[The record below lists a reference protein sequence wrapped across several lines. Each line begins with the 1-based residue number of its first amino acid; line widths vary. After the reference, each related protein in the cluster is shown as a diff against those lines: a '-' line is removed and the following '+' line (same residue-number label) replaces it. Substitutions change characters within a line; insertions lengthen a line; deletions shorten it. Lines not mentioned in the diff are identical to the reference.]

1 MKLHLHSEHD
11 RDILRLA
18 VPAFGSLVAAPLY
31 ILTDTAI
38 VGRIGTPELA
48 GLALASAVLLT
59 LVNLLVFL
67 AYGTTGAVGRAIG
80 AGDEDR
86 AANLGMQSMWLG
98 LLLGTIIAAVLA
110 FAATPLLELF
120 QAEDEVIEYA
130 TTYLRVSCIGV
141 PALLASMAG
150 TGYLRG
156 LQDTTTPLA
165 VAVGTA
171 VLNGAIEVW
180 FVFGLD
186 WGIAGSAWST
196 VIAEFIAAAA
206 YAYMVVS
213 AVRGRGTR
221 LAPSL
226 TQMWAASR
234 GGLSLVARTAALR
247 GAFILAVVI
256 AATKGTTALAA
267 HEIAIQI
274 WMTLA
279 LALDA
284 VAIAGQALV
293 ARHLGAGDLTT
304 ARSASARMLQ
314 LAITFGIATGLI
326 LALGAH
332 PLARLFTGDASVVDL
347 TAFLLIHVALMQ
359 PIAGHVFAL
368 DGILI
373 GAGDLSFLAKAMW
386 ISTLVF
392 AGAALAVW
400 TTDLGIGWL
409 WASLTLFMLVRSA
422 TLHMRYRVDAWLV
435 IGSR

>member
-1 MKLHLHSEHD
+1 MKLHLRSEHD

-18 VPAFGSLVAAPLY
+18 IPAFGSLVAAPLY

-67 AYGTTGAVGRAIG
+67 AYGTTGTVGRAIG

-86 AANLGMQSMWLG
+86 AANLGMQSLWLG
-98 LLLGTIIAAVLA
+98 LLMGAIIGIALA
-110 FAATPLLELF
+110 FAAAPLLELF
-120 QAEDEVIEYA
+120 HAENDVIDHA
-130 TTYLRVSCIGV
+130 TTYLRISCVGV
-141 PALLASMAG
+141 PALLTSMAG

-156 LQDTTTPLA
+156 LQDTRTPLV
-165 VAVGTA
+165 VAIGTA
-171 VLNGAIEVW
+171 LLNGGIEVW

-186 WGIAGSAWST
+186 WGVAGSAWST
-196 VIAEFIAAAA
+196 VIAEFAAAA
-206 YAYMVVS
+206 TYTYMVVRT
-213 AVRGRGTR
+213 VRGRNQSV
-221 LAPSL
+221 APSV
-226 TQMWAASR
+226 TDMWAASR
-234 GGLSLVARTAALR
+234 GGLNLVARTAALR
-247 GAFILAVVI
+247 GAFILAILI

-293 ARHLGAGDLTT
+293 ARHLGAGDTAT
-304 ARSASARMLQ
+304 ARSASARMIQ
-314 LAITFGIATGLI
+314 LAFTFGVVAG
-326 LALGAH
+326 LALTLGAN
-332 PLARLFTGDASVVDL
+332 PLARLFTSDVAVIDL
-347 TAFLLIHVALMQ
+347 TAFLLIHVAVMQ
-359 PIAGHVFAL
+359 PIGGHVFAL

-386 ISTLVF
+386 FSTLVF
-392 AGAALAVW
+392 MCAASIVW
-400 TTDLGIGWL
+400 TSDLGIGWL
-409 WASLTLFMLVRSA
+409 WASLTLFMAVRA
-422 TLHMRYRVDAWLV
+422 VTLHLRYRADSWLV
-435 IGSR
+435 TGAP